1 MLGTA
6 ALVNRFILSGAA
18 LPLESLSVGAVAMKS
33 QAVEV
38 KLVLLWLLRGE
49 AAETLKVMDTVQREP
64 TG

>member
-6 ALVNRFILSGAA
+6 ALINRFILSGAA
-18 LPLESLSVGAVAMKS
+18 LPLESLNVGAVAMKS

-49 AAETLKVMDTVQREP
+49 AVV
-64 TG
+64 